1 MNANDKFR
9 FCKGM
14 VEKLPE
20 SKEESLIFQVR

>member
-9 FCKGM
+9 FCKDK

-20 SKEESLIFQVR
+20 NKEESLIFQVR